1 MLLNQIL
8 FWMMISE
15 AVICLVISL
24 PFGKRVS
31 LTVIQFLTNQ
41 LRDTAASWFATVI
54 LALIS
59 ILFLCT

>member
-15 AVICLVISL
+15 AVICLIISL

-31 LTVIQFLTNQ
+31 LAVIQFLTNR
-41 LRDTAASWFATVI
+41 LRYTSVSWIATVV
-54 LALIS
+54 LALVS
-59 ILFLCT
+59 ILFVCT